1 MTTRNDIERVLWKA
15 CDSFRGK
22 IDSSRY
28 KDYILSMLFVKYLS
42 DVTLERR
49 ALYME
54 QYDGDERRVERAMS
68 RERFSLD
75 RESTFDYLY
84 ENRTDTE
91 IGQKINVA
99 LSHIEDHN
107 SGKLRNVFRAID
119 FNSQVD
125 FGDVR
130 EKNATLRNLLED
142 FHDLDLRPGQL
153 GSADI
158 IGDAYEYMIANFASD
173 AGKKGGEFFTPSQ
186 VSELVA
192 SLVKPQE
199 NDRIYDPT
207 CGSGGLL
214 LKAYKKVPS
223 GKVAVYGQ
231 ELNAQTWALCTMNM
245 FLHGV
250 DDARIWQGDTLSNP
264 QNLEDDKLMKFQVV
278 VANPPFSLDKW
289 DSGFLSKAGP
299 DEKGKK
305 PEKMTAAL
313 DEHHRFDWGVPPSS
327 KGDYAFVLHMLN
339 SLDAENGRMAVV
351 LPHGVLFRGASEGK
365 IRKQLIEMNLLDAVI
380 GLPANLFYGTGI
392 PACILVFKKG
402 RTRDDVLF
410 IDASG
415 EGSPAPVRKE
425 KKKAHRGL
433 VWVLVLV
440 TGAAIAAGSLLLL
453 HTRQEKQAQLAAAQQ
468 AQVQEQQNQYEA
480 LMEQGTQL
488 CETDPEQALGCFEQ
502 AQALYPEESAP
513 YISYAYALY
522 CAQDYER
529 CISYIEDELGL
540 GKAYDIEAQSQL
552 SEILGAAYF
561 ECDDYAA
568 AASFF
573 RLSTAGGD
581 ITVNAQRD
589 YAVSLGRLGDIDAAD
604 EILSQMYAAGA
615 SGDVTDY
622 VQAEID
628 YAKTA
633 IARRWSGREAPR
645 SETPR
650 QRPSRFWRTGSKPT
664 ACAMTRRSGRC
675 WRWPISRRTTPTP
688 PFRRATCARPGSAST
703 ACWSLA

>member
-1 MTTRNDIERVLWKA
+1 MTTRADIERVLWRA

-42 DVTLERR
+42 DVTKEKR
-49 ALYME
+49 AQYME
-54 QYDGDERRVERAMS
+54 QYAGDERRVDRAMA
-68 RERFSLD
+68 RERFSID
-75 RESTFDYLY
+75 KESTFDYLY
-84 ENRTDTE
+84 GNRNDNE

-99 LSHIEDHN
+99 LSHIEEHN

-125 FGDVR
+125 FGDVK

-142 FHDLDLRPGQL
+142 FAELDLRPSQL

-158 IGDAYEYMIANFASD
+158 IGDAYEYMISNFASD

-192 SLVKPQE
+192 QLVAPKE

-223 GKVAVYGQ
+223 GKVAIYGQ

-264 QNLEDDKLMKFQVV
+264 QNIEGDNLMKFQVV

-289 DSGFLSKAGP
+289 DSGFLSNASL
-299 DEKGKK
+299 DAKGKK
-305 PEKMTAAL
+305 QEKMVSSL
-313 DEHHRFDWGVPPSS
+313 DQWKRFDWGVPPTS
-327 KGDYAFVLHMLN
+327 KGDYAFVLHMLH

-365 IRKQLIEMNLLDAVI
+365 IRQQLIEMNLLDAVI

-392 PACILVFKKG
+392 PACILVFKKN

-415 EGSPAPVRKE
+415 DGNFE
-425 KKKAHRGL
+425 KGKNQNVLRHSDIDRIVSTYEAREAKVDKYSYRASRDEIRENDYNLNIPRYVDTFEEEEL
-433 VWVLVLV
+433 VDIDQVKQN
-440 TGAAIAAGSLLLL
+440 IADIEAEL
-453 HTRQEKQAQLAAAQQ
+453 
-468 AQVQEQQNQYEA
+468 AQVQ
-480 LMEQGTQL
+480 
-488 CETDPEQALGCFEQ
+488 
-502 AQALYPEESAP
+502 AQMTKYLE
-513 YISYAYALY
+513 
-522 CAQDYER
+522 
-529 CISYIEDELGL
+529 ELGL
-540 GKAYDIEAQSQL
+540 
-552 SEILGAAYF
+552 
-561 ECDDYAA
+561 
-568 AASFF
+568 
-573 RLSTAGGD
+573 
-581 ITVNAQRD
+581 
-589 YAVSLGRLGDIDAAD
+589 
-604 EILSQMYAAGA
+604 
-615 SGDVTDY
+615 
-622 VQAEID
+622 
-628 YAKTA
+628 
-633 IARRWSGREAPR
+633 
-645 SETPR
+645 
-650 QRPSRFWRTGSKPT
+650 
-664 ACAMTRRSGRC
+664 
-675 WRWPISRRTTPTP
+675 
-688 PFRRATCARPGSAST
+688 
-703 ACWSLA
+703 

>member
-1 MTTRNDIERVLWKA
+1 MTTRADIERVLWSA

-42 DVTLERR
+42 DVSKEKHDF
-49 ALYME
+49 YME
-54 QYDGDERRVERAMS
+54 KYAGDERRVERAMS

-75 RESTFDYLY
+75 KTSTFDYLY
-84 ENRTDTE
+84 GERNDNE

-99 LSHIEDHN
+99 LSHIEEHN

-125 FGDVR
+125 FGDVK

-142 FHDLDLRPGQL
+142 FHDLDLRPSQL

-192 SLVKPQE
+192 SLVKPRD

-214 LKAYKKVPS
+214 LKAYKKVSS

-264 QNLEDDKLMKFQVV
+264 QNLENDQLMKFQVV

-289 DSGFLSKAGP
+289 DSGFLSNAGL
-299 DEKGKK
+299 DEKGRKQ
-305 PEKMTAAL
+305 EKMTAAL
-313 DEHHRFDWGVPPSS
+313 DPYKRFEMGVPPSS
-327 KGDYAFVLHMLN
+327 KGDYAFVLHMLKC
-339 SLDAENGRMAVV
+339 LDGNNGRMAVV

-365 IRKQLIEMNLLDAVI
+365 IRKALVDSNLLDAVI

-392 PACILVFKKG
+392 PACILVFRTV

-415 EGSPAPVRKE
+415 DGNFEKGKNQNILRPCDIKKIVETYEARENVDKYSYRASRKDIVENDYNLNIPRYVDTFEEE
-425 KKKAHRGL
+425 KL
-433 VWVLVLV
+433 VDIDEVKQN
-440 TGAAIAAGSLLLL
+440 IASIEAELE
-453 HTRQEKQAQLAAAQQ
+453 QVQAQMAKYL
-468 AQVQEQQNQYEA
+468 E
-480 LMEQGTQL
+480 
-488 CETDPEQALGCFEQ
+488 
-502 AQALYPEESAP
+502 
-513 YISYAYALY
+513 
-522 CAQDYER
+522 
-529 CISYIEDELGL
+529 ELGL
-540 GKAYDIEAQSQL
+540 
-552 SEILGAAYF
+552 
-561 ECDDYAA
+561 
-568 AASFF
+568 
-573 RLSTAGGD
+573 
-581 ITVNAQRD
+581 
-589 YAVSLGRLGDIDAAD
+589 
-604 EILSQMYAAGA
+604 
-615 SGDVTDY
+615 
-622 VQAEID
+622 
-628 YAKTA
+628 
-633 IARRWSGREAPR
+633 
-645 SETPR
+645 
-650 QRPSRFWRTGSKPT
+650 
-664 ACAMTRRSGRC
+664 
-675 WRWPISRRTTPTP
+675 
-688 PFRRATCARPGSAST
+688 
-703 ACWSLA
+703 